1 MSISGGA
8 SSTSSAAITDCD
20 ELGIVVAEEAE
31 HVRERIFWGSDNAYK
46 RQIYKAAITGDW
58 SKALRY
64 NITDPTRLCCLLT
77 KQGDTALHI
86 AVSMEQTSFVENLID
101 HMSLEDMQIRKVDG
115 NTAFSMAAIS
125 GNLQI
130 AKLLLHKNPGLV
142 WIKGHKNMLPIE
154 LACWANQP
162 LMVNYLFENTR
173 LDYLNRQ
180 LLSIEEDIVR
190 VFFLALTTSNYS
202 VASSLLDMYSELATA
217 ENNDGLTALEVIAKL
232 PSEGDEAGYRDIVR
246 MVFEHMEGE
255 EFECARISKAMFDA
269 AKLGND
275 IILEFMFGYNANLL
289 MEVNSKGQSLLHIAI
304 LNRRVTTY
312 QLILRK
318 GAYTN
323 AILQFLDFKG
333 NNILH
338 YAGKLS
344 AAERF
349 GTPCHSLLLSEERW
363 FQEVAS
369 IVPGAFKNMKN
380 VKGRTPEEI
389 FYKKHKELHERAMSE
404 QNKTANNF
412 MIIGTLVTTL
422 AVTAALTIRTNT
434 VQGPTPVFKE
444 ITWYIL
450 FLLSVVV
457 VTTVLVLS
465 MLFFTSVIHSPRKQK
480 MFDQVNARH
489 RKIAIRCLLLFLF
502 IITITFTAL
511 CSAVLI
517 FSFFP
522 KWIFIFIIALSSVP
536 LVFCGKIY
544 GFATS
549 ISLLVHKNDLF

>member
-8 SSTSSAAITDCD
+8 SSTSSAITDCD
-20 ELGIVVAEEAE
+20 ELGIVVGEEVE
-31 HVRERIFWGSDNAYK
+31 HVRERIFWGPHSAYK
-46 RQIYKAAITGDW
+46 RQIYKAAIAGDW

-64 NITDPTRLCCLLT
+64 NITDPSRLCSALT

-190 VFFLALTTSNYS
+190 VFFLALNTSNYS
-202 VASSLLDMYSELATA
+202 VASSLLDMYSELARA
-217 ENNDGLTALEVIAKL
+217 ENNDGLTTLEVIAKL
-232 PSEGDEAGYRDIVR
+232 PSEGDGAGYRDIVR

-255 EFECARISKAMFDA
+255 EFECARISEAMFDA

-275 IILEFMFGYNANLL
+275 MILEFMFGYNANLL

-312 QLILRK
+312 QLILSK

-338 YAGKLS
+338 YAGKLV
-344 AAERF
+344 APERF

-369 IVPGAFKNMKN
+369 IVPGAFKSMKN

-404 QNKTANNF
+404 QNETANNF
-412 MIIGTLVTTL
+412 MIIVTLVTTL
-422 AVTAALTIRTNT
+422 AITAALTIRTNP
-434 VQGPTPVFKE
+434 VQGPTPILKE
-444 ITWYIL
+444 TTWYII
-450 FLLSVVV
+450 FLLSIVVI
-457 VTTVLVLS
+457 TTLLVFS

-489 RKIAIRCLLLFLF
+489 RKIAIGCLFLF
-502 IITITFTAL
+502 LSIITITFTAL
-511 CSAVLI
+511 CAGILI

-522 KWIFIFIIALSSVP
+522 KWIFIFIMALASVP
-536 LVFCGKIY
+536 LVFSCKIY
-544 GFATS
+544 DFVIP

>member
-31 HVRERIFWGSDNAYK
+31 LVRERIFWGLDSAYK

-64 NITDPTRLCCLLT
+64 NITDPTRLCSVLT

-101 HMSLEDMQIRKVDG
+101 HISLEDMQIRKVDG

-190 VFFLALTTSNYS
+190 VFFLALTTSNY
-202 VASSLLDMYSELATA
+202 T
-217 ENNDGLTALEVIAKL
+217 
-232 PSEGDEAGYRDIVR
+232 SEGDDVGYRDIVR

-312 QLILRK
+312 QLILSK

-369 IVPGAFKNMKN
+369 IVPGAFKSMKN

-404 QNKTANNF
+404 QNETANNF
-412 MIIGTLVTTL
+412 MIMGTLVTTL

-444 ITWYIL
+444 TTWYIL

-489 RKIAIRCLLLFLF
+489 RKIAIGCLLLFLS

>member
-173 LDYLNRQ
+173 LDYLN
-180 LLSIEEDIVR
+180 
-190 VFFLALTTSNYS
+190 
-202 VASSLLDMYSELATA
+202 
-217 ENNDGLTALEVIAKL
+217 

-489 RKIAIRCLLLFLF
+489 RKIAIRL
-502 IITITFTAL
+502 
-511 CSAVLI
+511 
-517 FSFFP
+517 
-522 KWIFIFIIALSSVP
+522 VP
-536 LVFCGKIY
+536 I
-544 GFATS
+544 
-549 ISLLVHKNDLF
+549 

>member
-1 MSISGGA
+1 MRGRKRCSDQ
-8 SSTSSAAITDCD
+8 SSDGEITGVGVHRKGFD
-20 ELGIVVAEEAE
+20 
-31 HVRERIFWGSDNAYK
+31 AYK
-46 RQIYKAAITGDW
+46 RQIYKAAITGNW
-58 SKALRY
+58 SKALTY
-64 NITDPTRLCCLLT
+64 NITDPTRLCSLLT

-125 GNLQI
+125 GNVQI

-162 LMVNYLFENTR
+162 LMVNYLFQNTR

-180 LLSIEEDIVR
+180 LSIEEDIVR
-190 VFFLALTTSNYS
+190 LFFLALTTSNYK
-202 VASSLLDMYSELATA
+202 LARA

-232 PSEGDEAGYRDIVR
+232 PLEGDAAGYRDIVR

-275 IILEFMFGYNANLL
+275 MILEFMFGYNANLL

-312 QLILRK
+312 QLILSK

-323 AILQFLDFKG
+323 AIVQFLDFKG

-344 AAERF
+344 APERF

-369 IVPGAFKNMKN
+369 IVPGAFKSMKN
-380 VKGRTPEEI
+380 VKGRTPEEL

-404 QNKTANNF
+404 QNETANNF

-434 VQGPTPVFKE
+434 VQGPTPIFKE
-444 ITWYIL
+444 TTWYII
-450 FLLSVVV
+450 FLLSIVVI
-457 VTTVLVLS
+457 TTLLVFS

-480 MFDQVNARH
+480 MFDQVNVRH
-489 RKIAIRCLLLFLF
+489 RKIAIGCLFLF
-502 IITITFTAL
+502 LSIITITFTAL
-511 CSAVLI
+511 CAGVLI

-522 KWIFIFIIALSSVP
+522 KWIFIFILALASVP
-536 LVFCGKIY
+536 LVFSCKIY
-544 GFATS
+544 DFVTP